1 MANSRCRLTNSRNTD
16 CAVDGTCA
24 QRSTV
29 VSRSSPTA
37 AQRYAEGAGLD
48 GGNRGR
54 STITRAVF
62 RSQVHRRRLVNRHF
76 RYTRNLHQLDGRDLP
91 SISVSSATQIGLVH
105 HSTFA
110 STPQHCEPTCRSHCA
125 PTAARECRD

>member
-1 MANSRCRLTNSRNTD
+1 MPPDDSRNTD
-16 CAVDGTCA
+16 CGVDGTYA

-37 AQRYAEGAGLD
+37 AQRCEGAGLD

-54 STITRAVF
+54 STLTRAVF

-76 RYTRNLHQLDGRDLP
+76 RYTRNPYQLDGRDRGGRSP
-91 SISVSSATQIGLVH
+91 TRSAACGRVT
-105 HSTFA
+105 S
-110 STPQHCEPTCRSHCA
+110 CRYCSPVPACG
-125 PTAARECRD
+125 R